1 MARQCLAN
9 RSTLGESE
17 RTLNCLMVYLN
28 LPPGVTTKQM
38 KLKLQSIS
46 REAEV
51 LRGLRLGG
59 RDSVTGMLS
68 GFVRR
73 QAGTDPQPARVA
85 NALPRLRAGHP
96 GSP

>member
-38 KLKLQSIS
+38 KLKLQTIN

-51 LRGLRLGG
+51 LPEDA
-59 RDSVTGMLS
+59 DS
-68 GFVRR
+68 
-73 QAGTDPQPARVA
+73 PATE
-85 NALPRLRAGHP
+85 LLY
-96 GSP
+96 SPAE